1 MRSKTIFLF
10 LQENLRI
17 FFLIQKYAFLVRI
30 QHVDLERLVT
40 YGCEP
45 KENNYE
51 YNFSVKKTSVKPHS
65 NEFPWNFS
73 VSHLVSPLYTN
84 EELSPFSPNLLDIS
98 VAVRIFRASV
108 CVYPV

>member
-17 FFLIQKYAFLVRI
+17 FFLNQKYAFLVRI
-30 QHVDLERLVT
+30 QHGDFERLVT

-45 KENNYE
+45 KENNIE
-51 YNFSVKKTSVKPHS
+51 YNFPVKKTSVKLHS

-84 EELSPFSPNLLDIS
+84 EELSPLSPNLLDIS
-98 VAVRIFRASV
+98 VAVPIFRASV
-108 CVYPV
+108 CAYPV